1 MSPSYHLIFY
11 FRLTNESGRER
22 CGFSDVGTVVSED
35 EGGISK
41 LILTDRNAKDGVST
55 RPIDLPMSTLFP
67 PGRRLQ
73 RIVNSHK
80 PSFPKFDAISSLKT
94 TFGEKLSEAD
104 MIKKALQRVF
114 WMPAVG
120 SKSFLITIADR
131 TVGGLTARDQMVGPW
146 QTPVA
151 DVAVTATSFNLGA
164 KTRHGE
170 AMAMGEK
177 PTIALLSPAAS
188 ARMAVA
194 ESLMNIGAAD
204 IMGDLR
210 RVKLSANWM
219 AAVNHPG
226 EGAALYDAVE
236 AIGLDMCPRYV
247 SIVSLLLSIHLFASS
262 SHEIFL
268 PPLLPLETR

>member
-1 MSPSYHLIFY
+1 
-11 FRLTNESGRER
+11 
-22 CGFSDVGTVVSED
+22 
-35 EGGISK
+35 
-41 LILTDRNAKDGVST
+41 
-55 RPIDLPMSTLFP
+55 MSTLFP

-80 PSFPKFDAISSLKT
+80 PSFPRFNAISSLKA

-104 MIKKALQRVF
+104 IIKKALQRVF

-151 DVAVTATSFNLGA
+151 DVAVTATSFNLGV

-247 SIVSLLLSIHLFASS
+247 SNYIFATFHSPCSTSSRKILAPPFYFQICSLLQSFDMQYFDIARPIHLDIN
-262 SHEIFL
+262 H
-268 PPLLPLETR
+268 PLLSRSS

>member
-1 MSPSYHLIFY
+1 M
-11 FRLTNESGRER
+11 
-22 CGFSDVGTVVSED
+22 SED
-35 EGGISK
+35 EDGVPK
-41 LILTDRNAKDGVST
+41 LILTDRNAKDNVAS
-55 RPIDLPMSTLFP
+55 RPINLPMSTLFP

-73 RIVNSHK
+73 RIVNSHI
-80 PSFPKFDAISSLKT
+80 PTLPKFEPIASLKAAFRARST
-94 TFGEKLSEAD
+94 DAELLRN
-104 MIKKALQRVF
+104 ALQRVF

-120 SKSFLITIADR
+120 SKSFLITIGDR

-177 PTIALLSPAAS
+177 PTLALISPAAS

-194 ESLMNIGAAD
+194 ESLMNLAAAD

-226 EGAALYDAVE
+226 EGAALYEAVE

-247 SIVSLLLSIHLFASS
+247 SNCILHNSSLFPIVFAMSKF
-262 SHEIFL
+262 FL
-268 PPLLPLETR
+268 NRKLY